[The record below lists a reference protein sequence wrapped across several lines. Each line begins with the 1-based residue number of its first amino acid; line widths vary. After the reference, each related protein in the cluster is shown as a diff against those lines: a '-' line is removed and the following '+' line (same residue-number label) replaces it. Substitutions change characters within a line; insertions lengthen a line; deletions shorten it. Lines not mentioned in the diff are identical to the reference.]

1 MKLCWFN
8 ERHLGLVQG
17 DTVRDITQILNQL
30 PIKADPFSMSDYLI
44 ENLDALKV
52 GLSRIDECKQ
62 VMPVKDVKLLSPVLR
77 PSKIIG
83 APVNYH
89 DHISEAK
96 NATTIFKQYDGGIED
111 QGLFLKATSS
121 LVGCGEGIE
130 VHFPNRPTHH
140 EIELAVIIGKYGK
153 NIPQKEALSYIAG
166 YSIALDMTVRGNE
179 DRSFRKSIDTYSVL
193 GPWLTTADEIA
204 DPQNLEFSLEVNG
217 ALRQKSNTSD
227 MIMKIDRQIAWA
239 STFYALHPGDVI
251 MTGTSAGVGPV
262 VPGDCIV
269 AKMQGLGTMR
279 VNVR

>member
-1 MKLCWFN
+1 MKFCWFN
-8 ERHLGLVQG
+8 ERRLGLVQ
-17 DTVRDITQILNQL
+17 DDQITDITDLFNQL
-30 PIKADPFSMSDYLI
+30 PIKADPFSRADYLI
-44 ENLDALKV
+44 ENLEAVKTSVSHLGGCQTV
-52 GLSRIDECKQ
+52 I
-62 VMPVKDVKLLSPVLR
+62 PVKDVKLLSPVLR

-96 NATTIFKQYDGGIED
+96 NAAAVFKQYEGGIED

-130 VHFPNRPTHH
+130 IHFPNRPTHH
-140 EIELAVIIGKYGK
+140 EIELAVIIGKRGK
-153 NIPQKEALSYIAG
+153 NIPLEHASSYVAG
-166 YSIALDMTVRGNE
+166 YSVALDMTVRGNE

-193 GPWLTTADEIA
+193 GPWLTTSDEIS
-204 DPQNLEFSLEVNG
+204 DPQHLDFSLEVNG
-217 ALRQKSNTSD
+217 ELRQNSNTSD

-239 STFYALHPGDVI
+239 STFYTLYPGDVI

-262 VPGDCIV
+262 HPGDVIL
-269 AKMQGLGTMR
+269 AKMQGLGVMR